1 MPRPPDGKEGE
12 RKARRRSYRYVED
25 SSRWLT
31 QPAGCHRNSQPEYY
45 PDRLL
50 GLCLRGGFEGR
61 HVMEALPTELGL
73 RAAEVTVAR
82 RDPVDR
88 PEQVEFLDDPEWG
101 EREDLPDDLRE
112 LLVGNHARAS
122 GVHHHRDRFR
132 HADGVGKLHKSL
144 AGKFG
149 GDDVFG

>member
-1 MPRPPDGKEGE
+1 MARAPDGKEGE
-12 RKARRRSYRYVED
+12 RKARRRSQSCGED
-25 SSRWLT
+25 FSRRLIP
-31 QPAGCHRNSQPEYY
+31 PAGCHRDSQPEYY

-112 LLVGNHARAS
+112 LLVGDHARAS
-122 GVHHHRDRFR
+122 GVHHHRDRLR
-132 HADGVGKLHKSL
+132 PADR
-144 AGKFG
+144 G
-149 GDDVFG
+149 GAWP